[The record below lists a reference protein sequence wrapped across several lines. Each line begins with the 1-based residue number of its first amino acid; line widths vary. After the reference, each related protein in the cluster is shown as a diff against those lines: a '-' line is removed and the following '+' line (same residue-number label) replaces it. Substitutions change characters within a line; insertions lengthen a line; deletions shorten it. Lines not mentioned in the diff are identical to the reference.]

1 VELSAIRMKA
11 ITVTSAL
18 ALTVAVT
25 ARVLAAVPAAVDA
38 IFARFAPPGSPG
50 ASLVVIRDGRIV
62 YERGYGHAT
71 LTPARPVTPET
82 SFYIGSVSKQF
93 TAAAIALLHQRGQL
107 GLDDDVR
114 RYVPELPDYGRTIT
128 VRHCVHHTSGLRD
141 YLALRDLAGADP
153 NATFGDADV
162 LALLRRQKGLGFEP
176 GARHSYSNSG
186 YFILSLIVRRVTGQS
201 LRDFAAANLFGPIGM
216 KTAQFRDRHTQ
227 PIPHRADGYK
237 PAGAGF
243 ALDNPNFDVV
253 GAGGVFMTAR
263 DFLAWDQNFYS
274 ANVGGP
280 AFIALLQTPGTLNDG
295 TRLDYAFGLRVGR
308 YRGLDL
314 VEHSGAY
321 GGFRA
326 HVIRFPAQRFSVVCF
341 TNLSTA
347 LPARLVRQV
356 ADLYLADALTGP
368 ATVEE
373 TEPPASAAPRRSTVA
388 NGPVDYAAYVGDYRS
403 DELDVTYRI
412 TAGKG
417 PGEFLLRPFRRPPL
431 VLAPAGGEAFTA
443 TAPGRMLAL
452 TFQRGSDG
460 RVTGFTTTSG
470 RAPGLGF
477 ERR

>member
-1 VELSAIRMKA
+1 MKTTA
-11 ITVTSAL
+11 LTLAL
-18 ALTVAVT
+18 ALTLAVT
-25 ARVLAAVPAAVDA
+25 ARVLAAEPAAVDA
-38 IFARFAPPGSPG
+38 VFARFTRPGSPG

-93 TAAAIALLHQRGQL
+93 TAAAIALLHQRGQV

-153 NATFGDADV
+153 NATFGDAEV

-201 LRDFAAANLFGPIGM
+201 LRDFAAANLFGPLGM
-216 KTAQFRDRHTQ
+216 TTAQFRDRHTQ

-274 ANVGGP
+274 AKVGGP
-280 AFIALLQTPGTLNDG
+280 AFIALLQTPGTLDDG

-368 ATVEE
+368 A
-373 TEPPASAAPRRSTVA
+373 AAPEAAPAAPPSPRRATA
-388 NGPVDYAAYVGDYRS
+388 PRGPVDLAAYVGDYRS
-403 DELDVTYRI
+403 DELDVTYGI
-412 TAGKG
+412 TAGRN
-417 PGEFLLRPFRRPPL
+417 PGELLLRPHRRPPMNL
-431 VLAPAGGEAFTA
+431 VPAEGEAFTA
-443 TAPGRMLAL
+443 TAPGHSLQL
-452 TFQRGSDG
+452 TFQRGADG
-460 RVTGFTTTSG
+460 RVTGFTSVAG
-470 RAPGLGF
+470 RAPGLVF
-477 ERR
+477 ERQ